1 MIITE
6 KEQMICEN
14 LRRNEYGELC
24 FADMPLSPLA
34 EKYGTP
40 LYLYDEARVRHNCRT
55 YLEAVRKGFGDDARV
70 MYASKAASFKRLY
83 EIVGE
88 EGLGVDV
95 VSCGEIYTAYLAGF
109 PLEKAYFHSNNKT
122 DADIEYAIEKG
133 VGYFVVDNAE
143 ELYAIDEIAKSHGI
157 KQKIMLRITPGID
170 PHTYAAVATG
180 KVDSKF
186 GSAIETGQA
195 ESITSLALG
204 FKNIELCGFHCHVG
218 SQIFDG
224 EVYLAT
230 SRVMLSFIADME
242 RKLGFVTKDLDI
254 GGGLGVRYV
263 ESQPILNIGETIL
276 AVAEDMK
283 ATAKELGISLP
294 RISLEPGRSI
304 VADAGLTL
312 YTVGTVKRI
321 PGYKSYVSV
330 DGGMT
335 DNPRFALYG
344 SPYTIL
350 PVISDDDAESEICSV
365 VGRCCESG
373 DILQENLP
381 MPSSIK
387 RGDLLACL
395 TTGAYHYSMA
405 SNYNRIP
412 RLPVVMLKDG
422 ESYLAVKRETLE
434 DIVRL
439 DV

>member
-1 MIITE
+1 MIIVKNE
-6 KEQMICEN
+6 EMICDNISKNQE
-14 LRRNEYGELC
+14 GELC
-24 FADMPLSPLA
+24 FADMQLSALA

-40 LYLYDEARVRHNCRT
+40 LYLYDEERVRHNCRV
-55 YLEAVRKGFGDDARV
+55 YLDAVQEGFGDDARV
-70 MYASKAASFKRLY
+70 MYASKAASFKQLY
-83 EIVGE
+83 RIVKE

-95 VSCGEIYTAYLAGF
+95 VSCGEIYTALGAGF
-109 PLEKAYFHSNNKT
+109 PLENAYFHSNNKT
-122 DADIEYAIEKG
+122 DADIDFAIKNG
-133 VGYFVVDNAE
+133 IGYFVVDNAE
-143 ELYAIDEIAKSHGI
+143 ELFAIDEIAARHGI

-195 ESITSLALG
+195 KEITSLALT
-204 FKNIELCGFHCHVG
+204 FENIDLCGFHCHVG
-218 SQIFDG
+218 SQIFDAD
-224 EVYLAT
+224 VYLAT
-230 SRVMLSFIADME
+230 SKVMLRFISDME
-242 RKLGFVTKDLDI
+242 RELGFICRDLDI

-263 ESQPILNIGETIL
+263 ESQPILDIKSTIL
-276 AVAEDMK
+276 KVAEEMK
-283 ATAKELGISLP
+283 ATAKELGITLP

-321 PGYKSYVSV
+321 PGYKTYVSV

-350 PVISDDDAESEICSV
+350 PVFDDEKAEREICSV

-373 DILQENLP
+373 DILQENVP
-381 MPSSIK
+381 MPNNIA
-387 RGDLLACL
+387 RGDLIACL

-412 RLPVVMLKDG
+412 RPPVVMLNNG
-422 ESYLAVKRETLE
+422 ESYVAVKRETIE
-434 DIVRL
+434 DITHL
-439 DV
+439 DI